1 MTSLT
6 DQPLIQDARRYLA
19 VLHKRRGLLLTA
31 IGLSLLVAV
40 LHNYTTRPV
49 YQATVQ
55 LLIDKGQPKVLPGSQ
70 MVDPGLQ
77 DMQTEYELLRGRAIA
92 EELVKRLELHKSAEL
107 QTGPMMGPWERFQ
120 RKFLGRAP
128 EVAVDAD
135 GMPLSPAAAAV
146 RSRVSVEPLPG
157 GRLVNLRFRAY
168 DPAIAANAAN
178 ALAELY
184 IEQRRELRL
193 ETSTEATVWLADRV
207 REQRKKL
214 EDAERALLNYQQR
227 HGIAAGPDDAPQS
240 DEDTAA
246 LTTAALN
253 ARMERLAKETTL
265 AQMRGVGPAQ
275 LAAFPQISS
284 SAGVQAAR
292 TRIAALQSEQARL
305 SETLG
310 DRHPEMVAVR
320 GEIRQAED
328 KLHAEVRAAL
338 RAFESEVQSAR
349 TREAV
354 LQGNLDRAKDS
365 AMAVSRNSVELSAL
379 KRDVDSHRQLY
390 QTLIDRN
397 KETGLESELKA
408 TNVRIVERAEKPGA
422 PFSPNRTRAYQLALL
437 IGLALGIGLTLLFEN
452 FDNTVRTPEDVKAM
466 GMPFLG
472 MIPAVVPPAGAT
484 AVRPAALRQPDGPV
498 AEAYRVVR
506 TNLLFSTV
514 AEGGRA
520 LVVTSTNPGEGK
532 TTTAAN
538 LALSLA
544 ANGARVLVVD
554 ADLRRPTLHQHFG
567 ISKTPGLSDVI
578 IGKRQISEAILTP
591 RGKGFHVLPCGYVPP
606 NPAELLGS
614 QVMREIVGALR
625 TRYDWV
631 LIDTP
636 PVLAMAD
643 TPVLCPYVDGVILVI
658 ASEAS
663 SRPAVQRAVDQ
674 LAGVGGSVIGA
685 VLNKVDLKRNS
696 YYYSQY
702 YGEYYR
708 SYYAEPDSRP
718 VVAAGPR
725 PIRRR

>member
-6 DQPLIQDARRYLA
+6 DQPLVQDARRYLA

-31 IGLSLLVAV
+31 VGLSLLVAV

-55 LLIDKGQPKVLPGSQ
+55 ILIDKGQPKVLPGSQ

-77 DMQTEYELLRGRAIA
+77 DMQTEYELLRGRALA
-92 EELVKRLELHKSAEL
+92 ERLVERLELNKSPEL
-107 QTGPMMGPWERFQ
+107 QTGPMMGPWERIQ

-128 EVAVDAD
+128 AVTVDAD

-168 DPAIAANAAN
+168 DPGIAARAAN

-184 IEQRRELRL
+184 IDQRQELRF
-193 ETSTEATVWLADRV
+193 ETSSEATGWLGERV
-207 REQRKKL
+207 GEQRKKL
-214 EDAERALLNYQQR
+214 EDAERALLEYQQK
-227 HGIAAGPDDAPQS
+227 HGIAEEGEGPADDQI
-240 DEDTAA
+240 AA

-253 ARMERLAKETTL
+253 ARMERLARETTL

-275 LAAFPQISS
+275 LASFPQIAA
-284 SAGVQAAR
+284 SAGVQSAR
-292 TRIAALQSEQARL
+292 ARIATLQADQARL
-305 SETLG
+305 GETLG
-310 DRHPEMVAVR
+310 ERHPEMVAVR
-320 GEIRQAED
+320 AEIRQAED

-349 TREAV
+349 AREAV
-354 LQGNLDRAKDS
+354 LDGNLERAKAS
-365 AMAVSRNSVELSAL
+365 SMAVSRNSVELSAL
-379 KRDVDSHRQLY
+379 KREVESNRQLY
-390 QTLIDRN
+390 QTLTDRN
-397 KETGLESELKA
+397 KETGLESQLEA
-408 TNVRIVERAEKPGA
+408 TNVRIVEKAETPRA
-422 PFSPNRTRAYQLALL
+422 PFSPDRTRNYQLALL
-437 IGLALGIGLTLLFEN
+437 IGLAIGIGLTLLFEN

-466 GMPFLG
+466 SLPFLG
-472 MIPAVVPPAGAT
+472 MIPAVAPAAGMT
-484 AVRPAALRQPDGPV
+484 TVRPAALRQPEGPV

-506 TNLLFSTV
+506 TNLLFSSV
-514 AEGGRA
+514 SEGGRA
-520 LVVTSTNPGEGK
+520 LVVSSTNPGEGK

-578 IGKRQISEAILTP
+578 VGKRQISEAILAP
-591 RGKGFHVLPCGYVPP
+591 RGRNLHVLPCGYVPP

-614 QVMREIVGALR
+614 QVMREIVQALKS
-625 TRYDWV
+625 RYDWV

-643 TPVLCPYVDGVILVI
+643 TPVLCPFVDGVILVV

-663 SRPAVQRAVDQ
+663 SRPAVQRAIDQ

-708 SYYAEPDSRP
+708 SYYSEPEAP
-718 VVAAGPR
+718 AKVVAGPR